1 MSTTA
6 PRRRIG
12 AGARRTIVAVVL
24 TITTVALIAVVADS
38 LVAAKV
44 ERSISQRIYQE
55 SQLATPP
62 AVQVTGM
69 PYLAATWNH
78 ELPSV
83 KVEARDVEIPGFTRV
98 SVTSSASKVTLTRE
112 EVLSGNFTNAPARQV
127 FTKIQLDGVSLGDIM
142 IGADGASPEGLQD
155 LHIEGVENISPSGG
169 WETEAYFTA
178 TPAGETEPV
187 KVAMWLRVWEGDVR
201 LLPTK
206 IISIGGNTARGD
218 GKSKALDEDARK
230 KIMAAFTLEL
240 PATSLPLRTHPG
252 RVYVNGGALYIESEQ
267 NFTRV
272 STTDLAPRSASL
284 GEDDR
289 AGL

>member
-1 MSTTA
+1 MTA
-6 PRRRIG
+6 PRRRFSTGI
-12 AGARRTIVAVVL
+12 RRTIIAAVLVI
-24 TITTVALIAVVADS
+24 ITVGVVAVVADS

-44 ERSISQRIYQE
+44 ERAISQRIYQE

-98 SVTSSASKVTLTRE
+98 SVTSSASKVTLTRD
-112 EVLSGNFTNAPARQV
+112 EVLSGDFTDAPARQV

-142 IGADGASPEGLQD
+142 TGVNSDNPEGLPD

-178 TPAGETEPV
+178 TPAGEKKPV
-187 KVAMWLRVWEGDVR
+187 TVAMWLRVWEGDVR
-201 LLPTK
+201 LFPTK
-206 IISIGGNTARGD
+206 IVSIDGDTSRGD
-218 GKSKALDEDARK
+218 GKSKALAEDARK
-230 KIMAAFTLEL
+230 KIMDAFTLEL

-284 GEDDR
+284 NEDDR